1 MICESETWSNYS
13 LNLVNGLPLQCPC
26 FTIIFVFNF
35 LHSPP
40 KISVSIQ
47 NQEYKMVFCVRT
59 ASFHVIPA
67 SCQHPLRTL
76 VICKI
81 QNSLSKNSWMIL
93 FFYTVELLEPLG
105 HRPQVHFAGIKEYE
119 FSNNPFPSTWLLRLN
134 IRKRFFFF
142 LTFEVN
148 YHVKDTPCLLNSISE
163 CFSCIM
169 SYWWV
174 FILHTAYLELDCIWG
189 D

>member
-1 MICESETWSNYS
+1 
-13 LNLVNGLPLQCPC
+13 
-26 FTIIFVFNF
+26 
-35 LHSPP
+35 
-40 KISVSIQ
+40 
-47 NQEYKMVFCVRT
+47 MVFCVRT
-59 ASFHVIPA
+59 TSFHVIPA

-142 LTFEVN
+142 SHVWSKLSCKGYTMFIKFHFWMLFMYHELLVGIYSTHSLPWAGLHMRRLDAFYCILDTIYGFLT
-148 YHVKDTPCLLNSISE
+148 VK
-163 CFSCIM
+163 
-169 SYWWV
+169 
-174 FILHTAYLELDCIWG
+174 H
-189 D
+189 